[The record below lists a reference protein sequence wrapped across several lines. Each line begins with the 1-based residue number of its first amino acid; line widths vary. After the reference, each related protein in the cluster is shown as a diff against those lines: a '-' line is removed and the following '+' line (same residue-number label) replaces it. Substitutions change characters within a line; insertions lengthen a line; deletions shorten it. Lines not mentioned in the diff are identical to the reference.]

1 MKLGILVSD
10 KSIFLKMKYNK
21 YLRIMAATALVIS
34 IVQST
39 IKEKT
44 PAKAEPIVT
53 VALSTL
59 DEPIKDGLKTKIFTI
74 ADKPKD
80 IK

>member
-21 YLRIMAATALVIS
+21 NLRIMAATALVIS
-34 IVQST
+34 IVQLT

>member
-1 MKLGILVSD
+1 MKLRILVSD

-21 YLRIMAATALVIS
+21 NLTIMAATALVIS
-34 IVQST
+34 IVHLT
-39 IKEKT
+39 KKEKT

-74 ADKPKD
+74 ADKPQD